1 MFPLLQFWKV
11 QKIFITL
18 PHILRSRFVCF
29 TPCIQCQCFIN
40 NTKQKNNFSLRS
52 CTRSIDDKVWKTES
66 ISTSIDEFGNRKNT
80 CEVTA
85 IELLSTKVL
94 LNNSVI
100 FLLNKATKKN
110 VEIKKTKRRF
120 QVRKVVGLSI
130 SPWVIYLSI
139 LSSDTKEQTW
149 PEMIPTQT
157 PRISEGLVV
166 RFPKFV

>member
-1 MFPLLQFWKV
+1 MVLIPLVTDQKLMNQCAMMIAYLFQEERMFP
-11 QKIFITL
+11 KIFGKSKKYLITL
-18 PHILRSRFVCF
+18 PRILRSCFVLF
-29 TPCIQCQCFIN
+29 YSLYLVLVFH
-40 NTKQKNNFSLRS
+40 KQHKTEILPFSLRS

-110 VEIKKTKRRF
+110 V
-120 QVRKVVGLSI
+120 
-130 SPWVIYLSI
+130 
-139 LSSDTKEQTW
+139 
-149 PEMIPTQT
+149 
-157 PRISEGLVV
+157 
-166 RFPKFV
+166 